1 MINSQ
6 EVNMNKLK
14 IFMLSITLL
23 LVATSCASYRPIVDM
38 KGIDRNQYER
48 DLAECQAYAEQVNVG
63 GEAATGPLI
72 GGAFGAAMGLA
83 IGALLGDPGEGAALG
98 AVIGGGSG
106 LASGAAEGAGG
117 QIDVIR
123 NCMMGRGYRVLR

>member
-1 MINSQ
+1 MRTSCI
-6 EVNMNKLK
+6 
-14 IFMLSITLL
+14 LL
-23 LVATSCASYRPIVDM
+23 LAAALFIVSAGCAAYRPIVDM
-38 KGIDRNQYER
+38 KGVDRNQYER

-63 GEAATGPLI
+63 GEAATGALI

-83 IGALLGDPGEGAALG
+83 VGALLGDPGEGAALG

-117 QIDVIR
+117 QVNVIR